1 MSTSSVMMPD
11 AGPGA
16 DAVDPAAGDG
26 SGRGRLALRPGTW
39 ITWGILAF
47 FLLNLAG
54 VIATVVLNSV
64 GTRWFDSWLPGGW
77 TSHWYSDAWREF
89 SLGRVLGV
97 TLEVT
102 LLVVAISLALGVP
115 AAYTLARRDF
125 PGKRALTLLFVLPIL
140 VPPIAYGIPLA
151 TMLYKVHLAGTLAG
165 VVLANLVPSIPFVVF
180 TMTPFIEQI
189 DPRIE
194 AAARVCGAKTPTV
207 LGRIL
212 GPLLV
217 PGMLAAGILVLVR
230 TFGMFELTFL
240 TSGPTS
246 QTLVVTLFSAVNSA
260 GIRSTQSIDAMAVV
274 YTGSMAV
281 LLLIALRFVN
291 PTQLVARSAD

>member
-1 MSTSSVMMPD
+1 M
-11 AGPGA
+11 
-16 DAVDPAAGDG
+16 
-26 SGRGRLALRPGTW
+26 RPGTW
-39 ITWGILAF
+39 VTWAVLAF
-47 FLLNLAG
+47 FLVNLAG
-54 VIATVVLNSV
+54 VIGTVLLNSF
-64 GTRWFDSWLPGGW
+64 GSRWFDSWMPSGW
-77 TSHWYSDAWREF
+77 TGHWYSDAWKEF
-89 SLGRVLGV
+89 SLSRVLGV

-115 AAYTLARRDF
+115 AAYALARRDF
-125 PGKRALTLLFVLPIL
+125 PGKKALNLLFVLPIL

-151 TMLYKVHLAGTLAG
+151 TMLYKVHLAGTLTG

-212 GPLLV
+212 GPLLL

>member
-1 MSTSSVMMPD
+1 MRIS
-11 AGPGA
+11 
-16 DAVDPAAGDG
+16 
-26 SGRGRLALRPGTW
+26 LRPGVWLTW
-39 ITWGILAF
+39 AALVF
-47 FLLNLAG
+47 FFVNLAG
-54 VIATVVLNSV
+54 VIATVLLNSFS
-64 GTRWFDSWLPGGW
+64 GRWFNTWLPGGW
-77 TSHWYSDAWREF
+77 TGHWYSDAWKEF
-89 SLGRVLGV
+89 NLGQVLAT

-102 LLVVAISLALGVP
+102 LLVVVISLVLGVP
-115 AAYTLARRDF
+115 ASYTLARRDF
-125 PGKRALTLLFVLPIL
+125 PGKRLLNVLFVLPIL

-151 TMLYKVHLAGTLAG
+151 TLLYKVHLAGSVTG

-189 DPRIE
+189 DPKIE
-194 AAARVCGAKTPTV
+194 SAARMCGAGTSTV
-207 LGRIL
+207 FLRIL
-212 GPLLV
+212 APLLL

-260 GIRSTQSIDAMAVV
+260 GIRSTQSVDSMAVV

-291 PTQLVARSAD
+291 PTQLVARSTD

>member
-1 MSTSSVMMPD
+1 MSTSSATMPD
-11 AGPGA
+11 ASDASDASAPAPARGPA
-16 DAVDPAAGDG
+16 SAPDRRRP
-26 SGRGRLALRPGTW
+26 ALRPGTW
-39 ITWGILAF
+39 ITWGVLAF

-54 VIATVVLNSV
+54 VITTVLLDSF

-77 TSHWYSDAWREF
+77 TGHWYSDAWREF

-115 AAYTLARRDF
+115 AAYALARRDF

-151 TMLYKVHLAGTLAG
+151 TMLYKVHLAGTLTG

-194 AAARVCGAKTPTV
+194 EI
-207 LGRIL
+207 GRAH
-212 GPLLV
+212 V
-217 PGMLAAGILVLVR
+217 
-230 TFGMFELTFL
+230 
-240 TSGPTS
+240 
-246 QTLVVTLFSAVNSA
+246 
-260 GIRSTQSIDAMAVV
+260 
-274 YTGSMAV
+274 
-281 LLLIALRFVN
+281 
-291 PTQLVARSAD
+291 